1 MLLKYFLFL
10 LLVGPIDTN
19 SVIKENVVFE
29 KKSDITLTRSMWLI
43 AFTIDFSPYQQ
54 FLNSLQEN
62 LNQSFKDTSTLN
74 YWY

>member
-10 LLVGPIDTN
+10 LLVGPIDTK

-29 KKSDITLTRSMWLI
+29 KKSDITLTRSRWLI

-54 FLNSLQEN
+54 LFNSLQEN